1 MGGVRHGQ
9 VRQPLS
15 LPIRGVLIDRWDRT
29 NALNGHT
36 IALPDFEGIPPFP
49 VEVDDEYI
57 TNESIQPQ
65 PSGKL
70 SFMTGFIVISRIFQ
84 ILSQTIMRQRTLRIN
99 PSAGPDR
106 AALLQWI
113 EDTTLQL
120 RGLMDD
126 LPEKLRHDYSADEVS
141 GDSSVHSLY
150 ATQQANIQITALC
163 LELCLVSQ

>member
-1 MGGVRHGQ
+1 
-9 VRQPLS
+9 
-15 LPIRGVLIDRWDRT
+15 LPAEVILLTVAIRT

-106 AALLQWI
+106 VALLQWI
-113 EDTTLQL
+113 EDTTSHL
-120 RGLMDD
+120 RDLMSD
-126 LPEKLRHDYSADEVS
+126 LPEKLRHDYSADELS
-141 GDSSVHSLY
+141 GDRTVHSLY

-163 LELCLVSQ
+163 LELCLVSTARIRLFDRDV